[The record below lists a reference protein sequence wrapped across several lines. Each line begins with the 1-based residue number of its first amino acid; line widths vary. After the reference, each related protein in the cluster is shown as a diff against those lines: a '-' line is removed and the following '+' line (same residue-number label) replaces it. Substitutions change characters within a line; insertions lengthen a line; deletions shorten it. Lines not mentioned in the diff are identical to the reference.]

1 MPRIDR
7 RDMLKVMAATAGGA
21 AAAASSGLLSP
32 VTGLAAAAPQMSSL
46 TSGTGGHGPALSPA
60 LAPRIAGTVGTTY
73 RSYAGMQFKGR
84 STATTLVWTGNAAI
98 YESAGGDLM
107 FRRLDLPNGSL
118 LTEASVWVLN
128 AAAGSSSAYLTYFAV
143 DNSNYV
149 DHAFNT
155 ISTVSG
161 SPQRIDLSFSPLL
174 IDTATN
180 DHIIFWGP
188 GAQNSSFQL
197 YGCRVGYIHQP
208 GLTPFPNPRRVV
220 SATSTSNQLLGPF
233 DATMTTGLVASGVPA
248 GAAAA
253 FCAVQS
259 YQPGV
264 LTLYPDGASDP
275 GIANYSGTGNLGAS
289 LNLVYMLVP
298 LSAAGKFRIHSY
310 IAGNIYV
317 DVWGYL
323 FSAG

>member
-1 MPRIDR
+1 
-7 RDMLKVMAATAGGA
+7 MLKAMAATAGGVA
-21 AAAASSGLLSP
+21 AAATSGLLSP
-32 VTGLAAAAPQMSSL
+32 ITGLAGSVPLVADPSRGTRNDPSTPSSPSAPK
-46 TSGTGGHGPALSPA
+46 
-60 LAPRIAGTVGTTY
+60 IAGTVGTTY
-73 RSYAGMQFKGR
+73 RSYAGINFKAR
-84 STATTLVWTGNAAI
+84 NTATTYIGTASSI
-98 YESAGGDLM
+98 YQTAGQDYM
-107 FRRLDLPNGSL
+107 PCHLDLPNGSL
-118 LTEASVWVLN
+118 ITEASVWVLN
-128 AAAGSSSAYLTYFAV
+128 NAVGTSIAYLSYFAV
-143 DNSNYV
+143 DGSNYI
-149 DHAFNT
+149 DYTSKNT
-155 ISTVSG
+155 SVVSASIQRLDMTVT
-161 SPQRIDLSFSPLL
+161 PLL
-174 IDTATN
+174 VDTATN
-180 DHIIFWGP
+180 DHVIYWQP
-188 GAQNSSFQL
+188 GVLGASDLL
-197 YGCRVGYIHQP
+197 YGARVGYIHQP

-233 DATMTTGLVASGVPA
+233 DATLTTGLVASGVPA
-248 GAAAA
+248 GAVAA

-323 FSAG
+323 LSAG

>member
-1 MPRIDR
+1 MARLDR
-7 RDMLKVMAATAGGA
+7 RNMLKAMAATAGGVA
-21 AAAASSGLLSP
+21 AAATSGVLSP
-32 VTGLAAAAPQMSSL
+32 ITGLAGSVPLVADPSRGTRNDTSTPSSPSAPK
-46 TSGTGGHGPALSPA
+46 
-60 LAPRIAGTVGTTY
+60 IAGTVGTTY
-73 RSYAGMQFKGR
+73 RSYAGINFKVR
-84 STATTLVWTGNAAI
+84 NTATTYVGTASSI
-98 YESAGGDLM
+98 YQTASQDFM
-107 FRRLDLPNGSL
+107 PVHLDVPNGAL
-118 LTEASVWVLN
+118 ITEASVWVLN
-128 AAAGSSSAYLTYFAV
+128 NTAGTTFAFLSYFAI
-143 DNSNYV
+143 DGTNYI
-149 DHAFNT
+149 DYANQST
-155 ISTVSG
+155 STVLATT
-161 SPQRIDLSFSPLL
+161 QRLDMTFSPLL
-174 IDTATN
+174 VDRATN
-180 DHIIFWGP
+180 DHVIYWEP
-188 GAQNSSFQL
+188 GALGANDQL
-197 YGCRVGYIHQP
+197 YGARVGYIHQP

-233 DATMTTGLVASGVPA
+233 DATLTTGLVASGVPA
-248 GAAAA
+248 GAVAA

-323 FSAG
+323 LSAG